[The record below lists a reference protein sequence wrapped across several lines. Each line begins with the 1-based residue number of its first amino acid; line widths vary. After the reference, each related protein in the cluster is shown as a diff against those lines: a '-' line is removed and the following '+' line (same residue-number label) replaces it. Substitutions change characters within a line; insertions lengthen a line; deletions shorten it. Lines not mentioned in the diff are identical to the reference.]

1 MDNHD
6 AQIAISKQKP
16 SHENKLGLNKIAG
29 CWVAYLGPSRASTM
43 EIFCEIVNEPL
54 TTFAKKASS

>member
-43 EIFCEIVNEPL
+43 EIFLRN
-54 TTFAKKASS
+54 S